1 MRAAISMRTWDDPY
15 YVFIN
20 LSPEIKVEALACP
33 RAECTSKQLRGREGC
48 IMSGRLAEHYQW
60 GIY

>member
-1 MRAAISMRTWDDPY
+1 MRTWDDPY